1 MTDDRSALAERIYG
15 LLPQTQC
22 RRCGF
27 EGCRPYAEALAEGLT
42 RSNRC
47 PPGGQPVLEA
57 LGRLLGVHENGLD
70 PECGSEAPPTVALVI
85 EADCIGCA
93 RCIDACP
100 TDAIVGARKW
110 MHTVIAVDCSG
121 CELCLPAC
129 PVDCISMVAAPH
141 LPTRPLDGAD
151 IADRARHFHHL
162 QGRREARL
170 ERLAARRRMAMASRL
185 AEPAP

>member
-1 MTDDRSALAERIYG
+1 MTAGSDELVERIYG

-47 PPGGQPVLEA
+47 PPGGEPVLKA
-57 LGRLLGVHENGLD
+57 LGQLLGVQETSLD
-70 PECGSEAPPTVALVI
+70 PECGSEASPTVARVI
-85 EADCIGCA
+85 EVDCIGCA

-110 MHTVIAVDCSG
+110 MHTVIAEDCSG

-129 PVDCISMVAAPH
+129 PVDCISMVGAPH
-141 LPTRPLDGAD
+141 LPTRPLDGAE
-151 IADRARHFHHL
+151 IAARAAHFHRL
-162 QGRREARL
+162 QNRRGSRL
-170 ERLAARRRMAMASRL
+170 ERLATRRRMAMASRL
-185 AEPAP
+185 DEPAP